1 MKNNKFIIILNV
13 IMLLVVTGLS
23 AYAYQKQKDY
33 NSQKVEINKTP
44 VDNTK
49 NNQIT
54 LITSTTTSFHN
65 ENDLNKKYEI
75 FKKFINDKN
84 EIVKSSDEEIRTKYK
99 DAVSHMKD
107 ELKKTINNTIKDN
120 TLDSQSLEDSQKVE
134 NSKNKLEE
142 LKTFVTKNG
151 IDIFEEEEKV
161 NTILADIDNALNN
174 NVAPQ
179 SVVTQEQ
186 ASSTPQETQS
196 ENQVNQAA
204 QQQVTPRAQTTRRT
218 TQNSNVSNTVRNN
231 SSSSNQGNNTT
242 STPAPATPTTEQ

>member
-186 ASSTPQETQS
+186 AS
-196 ENQVNQAA
+196 

>member
-33 NSQKVEINKTP
+33 NSQKVEITKTP

-54 LITSTTTSFHN
+54 LITSTTTSFNN
-65 ENDLNKKYEI
+65 ENNLNKKYEI

-84 EIVKSSDEEIRTKYK
+84 EILKSNDEEISTKYK

-120 TLDSQSLEDSQKVE
+120 TLDGQSLEDSQKVE
-134 NSKNKLEE
+134 NSRNKLEE

-151 IDIFEEEEKV
+151 IDIFEDEEKV

-179 SVVTQEQ
+179 PAVTQEQ
-186 ASSTPQETQS
+186 ASSTPQEIQS
-196 ENQVNQAA
+196 ENQVNQTS
-204 QQQVTPRAQTTRRT
+204 QQQATPRAQTTRRA

-231 SSSSNQGNNTT
+231 SSSSNQSNNTT
-242 STPAPATPTTEQ
+242 ATPAPATPTTE

>member
-33 NSQKVEINKTP
+33 NSQKVEITKTP

-49 NNQIT
+49 NSQIT
-54 LITSTTTSFHN
+54 LITSTTTSFDN
-65 ENDLNKKYEI
+65 ENNLNKKYEI

-84 EIVKSSDEEIRTKYK
+84 EILKYNDEEISTKYK

-120 TLDSQSLEDSQKVE
+120 TLDGQSLEDSQKVE
-134 NSKNKLEE
+134 NSRNKLEE

-151 IDIFEEEEKV
+151 IDIFEDEEKV

-179 SVVTQEQ
+179 PAVTQEQ

-196 ENQVNQAA
+196 ENQVNQAS
-204 QQQVTPRAQTTRRT
+204 QQQATPRAQTTRRA

-231 SSSSNQGNNTT
+231 SSSSNTT
-242 STPAPATPTTEQ
+242 ATPAPAPVTPTTE

>member
-33 NSQKVEINKTP
+33 NSQKVEITKTP

-54 LITSTTTSFHN
+54 LITSTTTSFDN
-65 ENDLNKKYEI
+65 ENNLNKKYEI

-84 EIVKSSDEEIRTKYK
+84 EILKSNDEEISTKYK

-120 TLDSQSLEDSQKVE
+120 TLDGQSLEDSQKVE
-134 NSKNKLEE
+134 NSRNKLEE

-151 IDIFEEEEKV
+151 IDIFEDEEKV

-179 SVVTQEQ
+179 PAVTQEQ

-196 ENQVNQAA
+196 ENQVNQAS
-204 QQQVTPRAQTTRRT
+204 QQQATPRAQTTRRA

-231 SSSSNQGNNTT
+231 SSSSNQSNNTT
-242 STPAPATPTTEQ
+242 ATPAPATPTTE

>member
-33 NSQKVEINKTP
+33 NSQKVEITKTP

-54 LITSTTTSFHN
+54 LITSTTTSFYN
-65 ENDLNKKYEI
+65 ENNLNKKYEI

-84 EIVKSSDEEIRTKYK
+84 EILKSNDEEISTKYK

-120 TLDSQSLEDSQKVE
+120 TLDGQSLEDSQKVE
-134 NSKNKLEE
+134 NSRNKLEE

-151 IDIFEEEEKV
+151 IDIFEDEEKV

-179 SVVTQEQ
+179 PAVTQEQ

-196 ENQVNQAA
+196 ENQVNPAS
-204 QQQVTPRAQTTRRT
+204 QQQATPRAQTTRRA

-231 SSSSNQGNNTT
+231 SSSSNQSNNTT
-242 STPAPATPTTEQ
+242 ATPAPATPTTE